1 MPADTE
7 TAKSRAAVA
16 GAALVCDGMT
26 VGLGSGTT
34 AALLVRRLAAR
45 VEAEKLKISAVS
57 SSDET
62 THLAG
67 SLGITV
73 YDLDEVLA
81 LDISLDGAD
90 EIDPAFRM
98 LKGRG
103 GALLREKLIASASNH
118 RVTMITADKR
128 VPVLGTKAEVPVE
141 VSAIGLRHTDLRLK
155 QLGCT
160 TTLRRLSDGSLFTT
174 DGGNRI
180 IDCRFG
186 EIADP
191 QALDWAL
198 QTLPG
203 VLDTGIFI
211 GLCDTLIVGTD
222 SGVEQLE
229 SGVRPCGD
237 RLKNPAAT

>member
-7 TAKSRAAVA
+7 SAKSRAAVA
-16 GAALVCDGMT
+16 GAALVRDGMT

-45 VEAEKLKISAVS
+45 VEAENLKITAVS
-57 SSDET
+57 TSDET

-98 LKGRG
+98 IKGRG
-103 GALLREKLIASASNH
+103 GALLREKLVASASSH

-128 VPVLGTKAEVPVE
+128 VPILGTNAAVPVE
-141 VSAIGLRHTDLRLK
+141 VSSIGLRHTELRLQ
-155 QLGCT
+155 QLGCST
-160 TTLRRLSDGSLFTT
+160 TMRRRSDGSLFTT

-186 EIADP
+186 QIADP
-191 QALDWAL
+191 QVLDSAL

-211 GLCDTLIVGTD
+211 GLCDTLIVGTRD
-222 SGVEQLE
+222 GFEQME
-229 SGVRPCGD
+229 SGVRN
-237 RLKNPAAT
+237 RT

>member
-16 GAALVCDGMT
+16 GAALVRDGMI

-45 VEAEKLKISAVS
+45 VEAENLTITAVS

-73 YDLDEVLA
+73 FDLDEVLA

-98 LKGRG
+98 IKGRG
-103 GALLREKLIASASNH
+103 GALLREKLIASASNY

-128 VPVLGTKAEVPVE
+128 VAGPGHKSRPPRR
-141 VSAIGLRHTDLRLK
+141 S
-155 QLGCT
+155 QLD
-160 TTLRRLSDGSLFTT
+160 R
-174 DGGNRI
+174 
-180 IDCRFG
+180 
-186 EIADP
+186 P
-191 QALDWAL
+191 QAYRAAPA
-198 QTLPG
+198 TA
-203 VLDTGIFI
+203 
-211 GLCDTLIVGTD
+211 
-222 SGVEQLE
+222 
-229 SGVRPCGD
+229 
-237 RLKNPAAT
+237 RL